1 MGHHIAFWAGA
12 IVIPLLVIGANAFA
26 RIAWGRPQ
34 SAAADVVLTLVVF
47 DFTVII
53 NSDEFKRFV
62 IDVLRDG
69 IISIFCVLLI
79 LNAVSW
85 GIAVNRLE
93 PRLDEL
99 YDRRRRRYKPG
110 VAWPIV
116 QAIAMSTVMLTLNVM
131 PFAYRT
137 A

>member
-85 GIAVNRLE
+85 GIGLIGWSLGSTNFMTVGAGATSRVSLGPSFRL
-93 PRLDEL
+93 
-99 YDRRRRRYKPG
+99 
-110 VAWPIV
+110 
-116 QAIAMSTVMLTLNVM
+116 
-131 PFAYRT
+131 
-137 A
+137 